1 MTLSEILADTVAEL
15 ERRGAPDEALATL
28 RIPKFGRTKLV
39 PTGRAWRLGVL
50 LLTRDGQL
58 LTTATVTRAVEPLR
72 GVTNRSAEADAR
84 RQLRHVAAHSKF
96 PEGEAINVDPVPLD
110 VDPLSEPL
118 LLEGDVVMIRWNGRD
133 GIRPLADYLADRLA
147 LLDEG

>member
-1 MTLSEILADTVAEL
+1 MNLPGVLAQTVTEL

-28 RIPKFGRTKLV
+28 RIPRLGRPKLV
-39 PTGRAWRLGVL
+39 PTGHAWRLGVL

-58 LTTATVTRAVEPLR
+58 FTTATVTRAVEPLR
-72 GVTNRSAEADAR
+72 GVTNRSAQADAR
-84 RQLRHVAAHSKF
+84 RQLRHVAAYSKF

-110 VDPLSEPL
+110 LEVLSEPL
-118 LLEGDVVMIRWNGRD
+118 LLEGEIVMIRWNGRD

-147 LLDEG
+147 LLGEG